1 MEQWIGLIQEIG
13 FPIIISFYLLHRV
26 ESKLDAIHNVLA
38 TQNAN

>member
-1 MEQWIGLIQEIG
+1 MEQWIGLVQEIG

-38 TQNAN
+38 AQNVR